1 MAEGKQQ
8 SAVRRYTYQ
17 DLSSSDDRSSG
28 QSEPAPEGDWYL
40 GTQLEQ
46 LSRREVQKQ
55 QTPNAPVDM
64 MQVMFVL
71 QSQELADAAPAD
83 RPAAA
88 APAREG
94 LNATE

>member
-1 MAEGKQQ
+1 
-8 SAVRRYTYQ
+8 
-17 DLSSSDDRSSG
+17 
-28 QSEPAPEGDWYL
+28 
-40 GTQLEQ
+40 LEQ
-46 LSRREVQKQ
+46 LSRRAVQKQ

-71 QSQELADAAPAD
+71 QSQEMAEDAAAQK
-83 RPAAA
+83 PAAA